1 MKKVEAP
8 KKKPVLS
15 KDGTMPNHIMARA
28 LHGDDVGLGGEPQE
42 VIQNRLSGAGTGNT
56 TQPVLQR
63 NPSPRGLPGPTD
75 ATKANPLE
83 TEDVP
88 IGTRMAPMQREASGP
103 VRVGQIDK
111 KLFSGR
117 R

>member
-1 MKKVEAP
+1 MKKVEPP
-8 KKKPVLS
+8 KKKSFLS
-15 KDGTMPNHIMARA
+15 KNGTMPDHVVARA
-28 LHGDDVGLGGEPQE
+28 LNGDDVGLGGEPQDL
-42 VIQNRLSGAGTGNT
+42 IQNRLGGPGNNGK
-56 TQPVLQR
+56 PVLQR
-63 NPSPRGLPGPTD
+63 TPSPRGLPGPTD
-75 ATKANPLE
+75 ATKENPLE